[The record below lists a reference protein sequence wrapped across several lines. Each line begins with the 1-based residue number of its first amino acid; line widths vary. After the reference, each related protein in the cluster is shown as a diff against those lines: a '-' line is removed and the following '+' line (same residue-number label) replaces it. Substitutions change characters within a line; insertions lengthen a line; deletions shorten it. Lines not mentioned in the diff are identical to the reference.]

1 MAKKKV
7 PKPTKKEKAQMI
19 ELLLALYPDAAPE
32 LTFNSDYELLVAV
45 ILSAQCTDVRV
56 NEVTNILFKRADTPQ
71 AMTTLNLET
80 LEDIIRPCGLFHTK
94 AKNILAM
101 SQTLTQN
108 YDGKVP
114 ETLEQLMELPGVG
127 RKTANVV
134 VSNAFGVPAIA
145 VDTHVFRVSARLG
158 LASGQNVDKTEQE
171 LMKVMPREHWTK
183 LHHCLILHGR
193 RVCKARKP
201 ACETCGLN
209 ALCPH
214 GKQLLSESIA
224 LRNE

>member
-71 AMTTLNLET
+71 AMTTLSLET

-101 SQTLTQN
+101 SQTLSEK

-171 LMKVMPREHWTK
+171 LMIVMPREHWTK

-214 GKQLLSESIA
+214 GKQLLSEAIA
-224 LRNE
+224 L

>member
-56 NEVTNILFKRADTPQ
+56 NEVTNILFKRAGTPE
-71 AMTTLNLET
+71 AMTSLSLET

-94 AKNILAM
+94 AKNILTM
-101 SQTLTQN
+101 SQTLTRN

-114 ETLEQLMELPGVG
+114 ETMEQLMELPGVG

-209 ALCPH
+209 GLCPH
-214 GKQLLSESIA
+214 GKQLLSEAIA
-224 LRNE
+224 L

>member
-1 MAKKKV
+1 MAKKAI

-19 ELLLALYPDAAPE
+19 DLLLALYPDAAPE
-32 LTFNSDYELLVAV
+32 LSFNSDYELLVAV

-56 NEVTNILFKRADTPQ
+56 NEVTSILFKRANAPE
-71 AMTTLNLET
+71 AMTTLSLET

-101 SQTLTQN
+101 SQTLAEK

-114 ETLEQLMELPGVG
+114 ETLEQLMALPGVG

-209 ALCPH
+209 VLCPH
-214 GKQLLSESIA
+214 GKLVLSET
-224 LRNE
+224 

>member
-1 MAKKKV
+1 MAKKTI
-7 PKPTKKEKAQMI
+7 PKPTKTEKAQMVS
-19 ELLLALYPDAAPE
+19 LLLELYPDAAPE
-32 LTFNSDYELLVAV
+32 LTFKSDYELLVAV

-56 NEVTNILFKRADTPQ
+56 NEVTNVLFNLASTPED
-71 AMTTLNLET
+71 MTKLSLNA

-94 AKNILAM
+94 AKNILTM
-101 SQTLTQN
+101 SETLTLKYGGQ
-108 YDGKVP
+108 VP
-114 ETLEQLMELPGVG
+114 ETLEKLMELPGVG

-209 ALCPH
+209 GLCPY
-214 GKQLLSESIA
+214 GKQLL
-224 LRNE
+224 NEA

>member
-56 NEVTNILFKRADTPQ
+56 NEVTNILFKRAGTPE
-71 AMTTLNLET
+71 AMTSLSLET

-94 AKNILAM
+94 AKNILTM
-101 SQTLTQN
+101 SQTLTRN

-209 ALCPH
+209 TLCPH
-214 GKQLLSESIA
+214 GKQLLSEAIA
-224 LRNE
+224 L

>member
-7 PKPTKKEKAQMI
+7 SKPTKKEKAQMI

-32 LTFNSDYELLVAV
+32 LTFRSDYELLVAV

-71 AMTTLNLET
+71 AMASMSLNT

-201 ACETCGLN
+201 ACETCGLS

-214 GKQLLSESIA
+214 GKQLLSEA
-224 LRNE
+224 

>member
-1 MAKKKV
+1 MAKKV
-7 PKPTKKEKAQMI
+7 PGKPSKAEMARI
-19 ELLLALYPDAAPE
+19 TAGLLDLYPNAGPE
-32 LTFNSDYELLVAV
+32 LHFNSTFELLVAV

-56 NEVTNILFKRADTPQ
+56 NAVTQVLFERASTPE
-71 AMTTLNLET
+71 AMLKLPLET

-94 AKNILAM
+94 ARNLLGM
-101 SQTLTQN
+101 SERLLDQHQ
-108 YDGKVP
+108 GEVP
-114 ETLEQLMELPGVG
+114 GDLEALMALPGVG

-171 LMKVMPREHWTK
+171 LMKVLPVEHWTK

-193 RVCKARKP
+193 RVCRARNP
-201 ACETCGLN
+201 DCEHCGLN
-209 ALCPH
+209 DLCPS
-214 GKQLLSESIA
+214 GRARLEAKQTA
-224 LRNE
+224 LR